1 MDYDKILDQAKL
13 VLTLLE
19 ENQLDDQTKRDE
31 MTEKCKYL
39 IDKTPNIY
47 KMCIGGGMDIER
59 LTYMINMVKKVKS
72 KEMSDYDAS
81 VKVGERLVDEFV
93 KPKIEK

>member
-13 VLTLLE
+13 VLTFLE
-19 ENQLDDQTKRDE
+19 KNQLNDQKKRDE

-47 KMCIGGGMDIER
+47 KMCISGGMDIG
-59 LTYMINMVKKVKS
+59 
-72 KEMSDYDAS
+72 AS
-81 VKVGERLVDEFV
+81 VVGCPEGSVVGWPVGGVTLVPSDRV
-93 KPKIEK
+93 W

>member
-1 MDYDKILDQAKL
+1 MDYDKILEQAKL
-13 VLTLLE
+13 VLTLSE
-19 ENQLDDQTKRDE
+19 DNQLNDQTKRDE

-39 IDKTPNIY
+39 IDNTPNIY
-47 KMCIGGGMDIER
+47 KI
-59 LTYMINMVKKVKS
+59 TYMINMVKKVKS